1 MQFVFHLLFA
11 LHCSLS
17 TVIYPLISK
26 YLFTASPLNMSTEE
40 KMEVDNRSIY
50 VGNVSYNTLFITTT
64 TTTTTTTIAVIAIN
78 VA

>member
-1 MQFVFHLLFA
+1 
-11 LHCSLS
+11 
-17 TVIYPLISK
+17 
-26 YLFTASPLNMSTEE
+26 MSTEE

-64 TTTTTTTIAVIAIN
+64 TTTIAVIAIN